1 MKKLLLAMIAFAAI
15 FSFAACSDN
24 ETYADMRNRELDSI
38 SAFLKNE
45 NITVISED
53 EFQKRFDEGKTL
65 TEHTNGKNEYVLFN
79 SNGIYMQVIEQG
91 CGDYI
96 KKGETAS
103 VLTRFYE
110 YNLNTRAKIC
120 DESLQLSNNVPAYSY
135 YTDEMI
141 VTNNSG
147 TFSGS
152 FNTSTSL
159 MAITYGTSSYSTGVS
174 GVVPSGWL
182 VPFTWLKIGRP
193 KTDDD
198 RIAHIRLL
206 VPHSYGTTTASG
218 NVNACLYDITWQRGL
233 Y

>member
-1 MKKLLLAMIAFAAI
+1 MIAFAAI

-45 NITVISED
+45 NITVISEA

-96 KKGETAS
+96 HKGETAT
-103 VLTRFYE
+103 VLVRFDE

-120 DESLQLSNNVPAYSY
+120 DESWQLSNNIAAYSF
-135 YTDEMI
+135 YTDPI
-141 VTNNSG
+141 ILTNNSG

-152 FNTSTSL
+152 FETRKSL
-159 MAITYGTSSYSTGVS
+159 MAITYGSSSYSGVS

-182 VPFTWLKIGRP
+182 VPFTWLKMGRP

-206 VPHSYGTTTASG
+206 VPHSYGTTQASG
-218 NVNACLYDITWQRGL
+218 NVQACLYEMRIMRDR
-233 Y
+233 

>member
-45 NITVISED
+45 NITVISEA

-96 KKGETAS
+96 QKGETAT
-103 VLTRFYE
+103 VLVRFDE

-120 DESLQLSNNVPAYSY
+120 DESWQLSNNIAAYSF
-135 YTDEMI
+135 YTDPI
-141 VTNNSG
+141 ILTNNSG

-152 FNTSTSL
+152 FETRKSL
-159 MAITYGTSSYSTGVS
+159 MAITYGSSSYSGVS
-174 GVVPSGWL
+174 GMVPSGWL
-182 VPFTWLKIGRP
+182 VPFTWLKMGRP

-206 VPHSYGTTTASG
+206 VPHSYGTTQASG
-218 NVNACLYDITWQRGL
+218 NVQACLYEMRIMRDR
-233 Y
+233 

>member
-1 MKKLLLAMIAFAAI
+1 MIAFAAI

-45 NITVISED
+45 NITVISEA

-96 KKGETAS
+96 QKGETAT
-103 VLTRFYE
+103 VLVRFDE

-120 DESLQLSNNVPAYSY
+120 DESWQLSNNIAAYSF
-135 YTDEMI
+135 YTDPI
-141 VTNNSG
+141 ILTNNSG

-152 FNTSTSL
+152 FETRKSL
-159 MAITYGTSSYSTGVS
+159 MAITYGSSSYSGVS
-174 GVVPSGWL
+174 GMVPSGWL
-182 VPFTWLKIGRP
+182 VPFTWLKMGRP

-206 VPHSYGTTTASG
+206 VPHSYGTTQASG
-218 NVNACLYDITWQRGL
+218 NVQACLYEMRIMRDR
-233 Y
+233 

>member
-45 NITVISED
+45 NITVISEA

-96 KKGETAS
+96 HKGETAT
-103 VLTRFYE
+103 VLVRFDE

-120 DESLQLSNNVPAYSY
+120 DESWQLSNNIAAYSF
-135 YTDEMI
+135 YTDPI
-141 VTNNSG
+141 ILTNNSG

-152 FNTSTSL
+152 FETRKSL
-159 MAITYGTSSYSTGVS
+159 MAITYGSSSYSGVS
-174 GVVPSGWL
+174 GMVPSGWL
-182 VPFTWLKIGRP
+182 VPFTWLKMGRP

-206 VPHSYGTTTASG
+206 VPHSYGTTQASG
-218 NVNACLYDITWQRGL
+218 NVQACLYEMRIMRDR
-233 Y
+233 

>member
-1 MKKLLLAMIAFAAI
+1 MIAFAAV

-45 NITVISED
+45 NITVISEA

-96 KKGETAS
+96 HKGETAT
-103 VLTRFYE
+103 VLVRFDE

-120 DESLQLSNNVPAYSY
+120 DESWQLSNNIAAYSF
-135 YTDEMI
+135 YTDPI
-141 VTNNSG
+141 ILTNNSG

-152 FNTSTSL
+152 FETRKSL
-159 MAITYGTSSYSTGVS
+159 MAITYGSSSYSGVS
-174 GVVPSGWL
+174 GMVPSGWL
-182 VPFTWLKIGRP
+182 VPFTWLKMGRP

-206 VPHSYGTTTASG
+206 VPHSYGTTQASG
-218 NVNACLYDITWQRGL
+218 NVQACLYEMRIMRDR
-233 Y
+233 

>member
-45 NITVISED
+45 NITVISEA

-96 KKGETAS
+96 HKGETAD
-103 VLTRFYE
+103 VLVRFDE
-110 YNLNTRAKIC
+110 YNINTRAKIC

-135 YTDEMI
+135 YIDKMI
-141 VTNNSG
+141 VTNTSG

-152 FNTSTSL
+152 FDTNSSL
-159 MAITYGTSSYSTGVS
+159 MAITYGSSSYSGVS

-193 KTDDD
+193 ASDDD

-206 VPHSYGTTTASG
+206 VPHSYGTTVASG
-218 NVNACLYDITWQRGL
+218 NVHACLYDMTLQRGR
-233 Y
+233 

>member
-1 MKKLLLAMIAFAAI
+1 MIAFAAI

-45 NITVISED
+45 NITVISEA

-96 KKGETAS
+96 HKGETAT
-103 VLTRFYE
+103 VLVRFDE

-120 DESLQLSNNVPAYSY
+120 DESWQLSNNIAAYSF
-135 YTDEMI
+135 YTDPI
-141 VTNNSG
+141 ILTNNSG

-152 FNTSTSL
+152 FETRKSL
-159 MAITYGTSSYSTGVS
+159 MAITYGSSSYSGVS
-174 GVVPSGWL
+174 GMVPSGWL
-182 VPFTWLKIGRP
+182 VPFTWLKMGRP

-206 VPHSYGTTTASG
+206 VPHSYGTTQASG
-218 NVNACLYDITWQRGL
+218 NVQACLYEMRIMRDR
-233 Y
+233 